1 MFTKPKHAGGKR
13 GDAAGHA
20 AAGRSAVA
28 PSGWTAIKAGAGV
41 VFTDSPR
48 SCLLG
53 HAGDGGQ
60 TLHVRAGRE
69 SPVSLLLR
77 GVDGLSLDVIIDGGL
92 GVRVIVDG
100 LNRVER
106 LASTRVRGAAPAAA
120 GSSWTRGSLGDPP
133 ADGNGVFGKAAVTV
147 VPAVSGGRC
156 PLYRYSR
163 QLSPVVP
170 AVSGGRCAP
179 MLSIG
184 GMSLDS
190 TDVLLKSVD
199 LTLGPPRLRSVMD
212 SVVYGRG
219 AVYGTGVA
227 CIDEDSLLTVA
238 DGAAL
243 RLDGATT
250 PGANP
255 LRFDQ
260 QAGVAAVTDVLRAVD
275 KDGKPVRMAAYS
287 LSASRAVSG
296 RLAVDESSAVYR
308 RIGPLSPWRRVPVS
322 EATPK
327 AC

>member
-1 MFTKPKHAGGKR
+1 MFTKPKHAGGKQ
-13 GDAAGHA
+13 GDAAWRA

-28 PSGWTAIKAGAGV
+28 PTGWTTFKAGAGV
-41 VFTDSPR
+41 VGTDSPG
-48 SCLLG
+48 SCSLD

-69 SPVSLLLR
+69 APVSLLLR

-92 GVRVIVDG
+92 GVQVIVDG

-106 LASTRVRGAAPAAA
+106 LASTRVRGAVPAAA
-120 GSSWTRGSLGDPP
+120 SPSWTRDGLGGSPSDGD
-133 ADGNGVFGKAAVTV
+133 GVFDKAAVTV
-147 VPAVSGGRC
+147 VPAG
-156 PLYRYSR
+156 
-163 QLSPVVP
+163 
-170 AVSGGRCAP
+170 SGGRCAP
-179 MLSIG
+179 VLSIG

-199 LTLGPPRLRSVMD
+199 VTLGPPRVRSVMD

-219 AVYGTGVA
+219 TAYGTGVA
-227 CIDEDSLLTVA
+227 CIDEDSLLTIA

-275 KDGKPVRMAAYS
+275 KDGRPVRMAAYS

-308 RIGPLSPWRRVPVS
+308 RIGPLSPWKRVPVS

>member
-13 GDAAGHA
+13 GDSAGHA
-20 AAGRSAVA
+20 AAGRSAVES
-28 PSGWTAIKAGAGV
+28 SGWTAIKAGAGV

-48 SCLLG
+48 SCSLD

-106 LASTRVRGAAPAAA
+106 LASTRVRGAALAAA

-133 ADGNGVFGKAAVTV
+133 ADGNEVFGKAAVT
-147 VPAVSGGRC
+147 
-156 PLYRYSR
+156 
-163 QLSPVVP
+163 VVP

-199 LTLGPPRLRSVMD
+199 VTLGPPRLRSVMD

-219 AVYGTGVA
+219 PCMG
-227 CIDEDSLLTVA
+227 
-238 DGAAL
+238 
-243 RLDGATT
+243 
-250 PGANP
+250 
-255 LRFDQ
+255 
-260 QAGVAAVTDVLRAVD
+260 
-275 KDGKPVRMAAYS
+275 
-287 LSASRAVSG
+287 
-296 RLAVDESSAVYR
+296 LA
-308 RIGPLSPWRRVPVS
+308 
-322 EATPK
+322 
-327 AC
+327 

>member
-20 AAGRSAVA
+20 AAGRSAVES
-28 PSGWTAIKAGAGV
+28 SGWTAIKAGAGV
-41 VFTDSPR
+41 VCTDSPR
-48 SCLLG
+48 SCSLD

-92 GVRVIVDG
+92 GVRLIVDG

-120 GSSWTRGSLGDPP
+120 GSSWTRGDLGGPP
-133 ADGNGVFGKAAVTV
+133 AGGDGVFGKAAVT
-147 VPAVSGGRC
+147 
-156 PLYRYSR
+156 
-163 QLSPVVP
+163 VVP

-199 LTLGPPRLRSVMD
+199 VTLGPPRLRSVTD

-219 AVYGTGVA
+219 PCMG
-227 CIDEDSLLTVA
+227 
-238 DGAAL
+238 
-243 RLDGATT
+243 
-250 PGANP
+250 
-255 LRFDQ
+255 
-260 QAGVAAVTDVLRAVD
+260 
-275 KDGKPVRMAAYS
+275 
-287 LSASRAVSG
+287 
-296 RLAVDESSAVYR
+296 LA
-308 RIGPLSPWRRVPVS
+308 
-322 EATPK
+322 
-327 AC
+327 